1 MMTTL
6 LHNPDLIGSSS
17 MSKVR
22 VPIGRLILELPAGML
37 DDDKGDFVGTAA
49 REVSLSL
56 SLRINT
62 LVYTSVCICIYLT
75 TFSCAHNLLHQLSIL
90 SPLTFFICPIDLLV
104 GFLCVYYSI
113 F

>member
-56 SLRINT
+56 SQNKY
-62 LVYTSVCICIYLT
+62 VSIYK
-75 TFSCAHNLLHQLSIL
+75 CVHMHLSNY
-90 SPLTFFICPIDLLV
+90 FFMCT
-104 GFLCVYYSI
+104 
-113 F
+113 